1 MRTSLEVA
9 DVFRRHGAAYRQAHD
24 GHIGRVEHRVMGA
37 IEACRTAALG
47 GHVEQ
52 CADCGFTRQAYNS
65 CRNRHCPKCQGLARA
80 EWLAERQ
87 TELLPTQYFHV
98 VFTLPAPIAEIAFQN
113 KAIVYGIL
121 FKAAAETL
129 RAIAADPKHLGAE
142 IGLVAVLHTWGQN
155 LHHHPLM
162 GCCP

>member
-65 CRNRHCPKCQGLARA
+65 C
-80 EWLAERQ
+80 
-87 TELLPTQYFHV
+87 
-98 VFTLPAPIAEIAFQN
+98 
-113 KAIVYGIL
+113 
-121 FKAAAETL
+121 
-129 RAIAADPKHLGAE
+129 
-142 IGLVAVLHTWGQN
+142 
-155 LHHHPLM
+155 LM
-162 GCCP
+162 GRFRNGDLAGRPLHFRGESPLSWSP